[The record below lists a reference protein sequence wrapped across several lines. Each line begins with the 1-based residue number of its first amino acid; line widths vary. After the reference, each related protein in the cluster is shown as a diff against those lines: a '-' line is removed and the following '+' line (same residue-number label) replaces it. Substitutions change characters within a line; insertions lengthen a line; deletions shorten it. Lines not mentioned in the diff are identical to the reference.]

1 MWSQYSLDS
10 RESLK
15 KKIISLR
22 IPALRKYLL
31 YFRQELSGSLIPET
45 KGEKSL
51 LKSYSNQFLQLVFI
65 TKFENKAKDL
75 CLFGYMYVSVSLFF
89 LDNIVD
95 CWDQF
100 VNEL

>member
-1 MWSQYSLDS
+1 MWSQYSLDP
-10 RESLK
+10 RESWK

-22 IPALRKYLL
+22 SPALRKYLL

-65 TKFENKAKDL
+65 TQFENKAKGSL
-75 CLFGYMYVSVSLFF
+75 SIWIYVCLSVFVF
-89 LDNIVD
+89 LDNID
-95 CWDQF
+95 C
-100 VNEL
+100 